1 MKIIAT
7 TIDAGR
13 GRRRRWIGT
22 CTAIIAGALLAG
34 ALPATALAAATPTFE
49 IVSPKADS
57 TVTDPVKLD
66 IAVQGVAIGTPSTG
80 DDHLHVSI
88 DGGPTQAVYHNRVF
102 DLKLPPGK
110 HTIGV
115 ELAYPTHAPVM
126 APKFVTFT
134 VRAE

>member
-1 MKIIAT
+1 MV
-7 TIDAGR
+7 GSRCPRQR
-13 GRRRRWIGT
+13 GFALRT
-22 CTAIIAGALLAG
+22 VAALLSGVLLVG
-34 ALPATALAAATPTFE
+34 AAPALALAAPAPTFE
-49 IVSPKADS
+49 IVSPKGGS
-57 TVTDPVKLD
+57 TVNDPVKLD

-88 DGGPTQAVYHNRVF
+88 DGGPTQAVYDNHVF
-102 DLKLPPGK
+102 DLKLAPGK

-134 VRAE
+134 VR

>member
-1 MKIIAT
+1 MKRFGSIRAGHRSRDWWTLGAGAAIAT
-7 TIDAGR
+7 GL
-13 GRRRRWIGT
+13 
-22 CTAIIAGALLAG
+22 LLAG
-34 ALPATALAAATPTFE
+34 AAPATAVAAAAPTFE

-88 DGGPTQAVYHNRVF
+88 DGGPVQAVYHNRVF

-115 ELAYPTHAPVM
+115 ELAYPTHAP
-126 APKFVTFT
+126 ALPPKFVTFT
-134 VRAE
+134 VR